1 MKKAI
6 AVYGVGLV
14 FTLKIATT
22 LVSAECFAVLPC
34 EELQRASVV
43 FVADVVEAGEPAER
57 ISPTQSRAVPQPV
70 RFRIIE
76 RFKGIDVDERE
87 VAARIAFSSAET
99 VFVQAGKRYLV
110 YARTRPDGTWE
121 TSCSSTK
128 PVDHAEE
135 ELTQLRQCPRR

>member
-1 MKKAI
+1 MNKPI

-14 FTLKIATT
+14 FALTIATT
-22 LVSAECFAVLPC
+22 LVSAECFSVPPC
-34 EELQRASVV
+34 EELGQASVV
-43 FVADVVEAGEPAER
+43 FVADVVEAGEPAES

-76 RFKGIDVDERE
+76 RFKGIGVDERE
-87 VAARIAFSSAET
+87 IAARIAFSSAET
-99 VFVQAGKRYLV
+99 VFVRAGTRYLV
-110 YARTRPDGTWE
+110 YARTRPDGTWS

-135 ELTQLRQCPRR
+135 DLTQLRQCPRR